1 MEDFE
6 NTGENNKQEGEKG
19 SWVNA
24 MEAWNELFLS
34 GPYARFYDLEKDA
47 WQPYLTA
54 DYTTDDGKTHVEARL
69 YPDDSNP
76 DDFIL
81 MANSG
86 DTMAMLEMAG
96 KLLEKNINVIRIGQG
111 NGIFRPGD
119 SQEFLDSRLEELR
132 KKFNR

>member
-6 NTGENNKQEGEKG
+6 NLDKDNKQEDEKN

-24 MEAWNELFLS
+24 MEVWNELFLS
-34 GPYARFYDLEKDA
+34 GPHSRFYDLEKDA

-54 DYTTDDGKTHVEARL
+54 NYRTDDGKTQVEARL

-76 DDFIL
+76 DAFIL
-81 MANSG
+81 MANDG

-119 SQEFLDSRLEELR
+119 SQEFLNSRLEELR